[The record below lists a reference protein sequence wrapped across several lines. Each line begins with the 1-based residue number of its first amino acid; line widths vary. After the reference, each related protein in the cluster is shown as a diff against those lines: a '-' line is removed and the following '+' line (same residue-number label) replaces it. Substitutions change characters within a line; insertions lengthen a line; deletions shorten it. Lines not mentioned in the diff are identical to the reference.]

1 MSTGTSVL
9 RETLTQI
16 IGTDR
21 TEHLFKLLVIH
32 PEIAADPGPQVSRA
46 VLAQALNML
55 LFEDLLVRVPTAKTY
70 ADYTLSKGR
79 QILHDH
85 GAVRTVAL
93 QGMGGLPAGQEA
105 ITRILRPLGY
115 ALNGV
120 YPSSASR

>member
-9 RETLTQI
+9 REVLDKI

-32 PEIAADPGPQVSRA
+32 PEIAAAPPGPQVSRA

-55 LFEDLLVRVPTAKTY
+55 LFEDLLRRVPTAKTY
-70 ADYTLSKGR
+70 ADYTLGKGR

-93 QGMGGLPAGQEA
+93 
-105 ITRILRPLGY
+105 
-115 ALNGV
+115 
-120 YPSSASR
+120 